1 MSTSVLDQEISVI
14 AQTTALPANMQLI
27 FMQLVSAIE
36 AAISELQ
43 SEHASSNYIGTEF
56 LDALID
62 RLLLKPLSK
71 QELAILVKSEIRQQF
86 ASACS
91 SA

>member
-1 MSTSVLDQEISVI
+1 MSTSALDQEISVI

-27 FMQLVSAIE
+27 YVQLVSAME

-43 SEHASSNYIGTEF
+43 SEHASSILIGTDF
-56 LDALID
+56 VDTLVD
-62 RLLLKPLSK
+62 RLLEKSLSQ
-71 QELAILVKSEIRQQF
+71 QEMAILVKSEIHQQF
-86 ASACS
+86 ANAGS